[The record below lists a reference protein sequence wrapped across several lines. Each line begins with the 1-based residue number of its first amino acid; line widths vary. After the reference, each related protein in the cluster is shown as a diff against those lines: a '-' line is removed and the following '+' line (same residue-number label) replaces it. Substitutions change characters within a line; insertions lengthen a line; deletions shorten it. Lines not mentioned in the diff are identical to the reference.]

1 MTFEKKF
8 AEFKK
13 ELEKRNASELPTDL
27 AMQVTMTDEDCGGI
41 FYIANIGG
49 NFAVEPYDYV
59 DNTVNIAA
67 TAATLKDLLAG
78 KLDGPDAMFRG
89 LVEVNGNIEHALAV
103 LGMKKKAAAKKP
115 AAKKPAAKKTATKK
129 AAAPKKAAEKKAA
142 APKKAAEKKAGRLPR
157 RKPLLRRRLPR
168 RKLLLRRQPR
178 RKLLLRRL
186 PRRKLRPRLPLR
198 SRLPRRPLRRNKS
211 NNRNRN
217 PESIRVPVFYKL
229 FSAVLTESL
238 LTFPT
243 HIL

>member
-115 AAKKPAAKKTATKK
+115 AAKKTAAKKPAAKKTATKK

-142 APKKAAEKKAGRLPR
+142 APKKAAEKKAAAPKKAAEKKAAAPKAAEKKAAAPKAAEKKAATKTAAK
-157 RKPLLRRRLPR
+157 KPAA
-168 RKLLLRRQPR
+168 K
-178 RKLLLRRL
+178 KTAA
-186 PRRKLRPRLPLR
+186 K
-198 SRLPRRPLRRNKS
+198 K
-211 NNRNRN
+211 
-217 PESIRVPVFYKL
+217 
-229 FSAVLTESL
+229 
-238 LTFPT
+238 
-243 HIL
+243 

>member
-142 APKKAAEKKAGRLPR
+142 APKKAAEKKAAAP
-157 RKPLLRRRLPR
+157 KKAAEKKAAAPKKAAEKKAAAP
-168 RKLLLRRQPR
+168 KAAE
-178 RKLLLRRL
+178 K
-186 PRRKLRPRLPLR
+186 KAARPRLPLR

>member
-89 LVEVNGNIEHALAV
+89 LIEVNGNIEHALAV
-103 LGMKKKAAAKKP
+103 LGMKKKAAKKPAAKKT

-129 AAAPKKAAEKKAA
+129 AAAPKKAAEKKVAEKKAA
-142 APKKAAEKKAGRLPR
+142 APKKAAEKKAAAPKKAAEKKAAAPKKAAEKKAAPKAAEKKAATKTAAK
-157 RKPLLRRRLPR
+157 KPAA
-168 RKLLLRRQPR
+168 K
-178 RKLLLRRL
+178 KTAA
-186 PRRKLRPRLPLR
+186 K
-198 SRLPRRPLRRNKS
+198 K
-211 NNRNRN
+211 
-217 PESIRVPVFYKL
+217 
-229 FSAVLTESL
+229 
-238 LTFPT
+238 
-243 HIL
+243 

>member
-78 KLDGPDAMFRG
+78 KLDGPDG
-89 LVEVNGNIEHALAV
+89 Q
-103 LGMKKKAAAKKP
+103 
-115 AAKKPAAKKTATKK
+115 
-129 AAAPKKAAEKKAA
+129 
-142 APKKAAEKKAGRLPR
+142 
-157 RKPLLRRRLPR
+157 
-168 RKLLLRRQPR
+168 RQHR
-178 RKLLLRRL
+178 AC
-186 PRRKLRPRLPLR
+186 
-198 SRLPRRPLRRNKS
+198 SRRPGDEEKGCCQEAGCQETGREEDCDQEGCCS
-211 NNRNRN
+211 
-217 PESIRVPVFYKL
+217 E
-229 FSAVLTESL
+229 EG
-238 LTFPT
+238 
-243 HIL
+243 H

>member
-27 AMQVTMTDEDCGGI
+27 AMQVTMTDEDCGGT
-41 FYIANIGG
+41 FYIANVGG

-67 TAATLKDLLAG
+67 AAATLKDLLAG

-89 LVEVNGNIEHALAV
+89 LVTVNGNTAHALAV

-115 AAKKPAAKKTATKK
+115 AAKK

-142 APKKAAEKKAGRLPR
+142 APKKAAEKKAAPKAAEKKTATKTAAK
-157 RKPLLRRRLPR
+157 KPAA
-168 RKLLLRRQPR
+168 K
-178 RKLLLRRL
+178 KTAA
-186 PRRKLRPRLPLR
+186 K
-198 SRLPRRPLRRNKS
+198 K
-211 NNRNRN
+211 
-217 PESIRVPVFYKL
+217 
-229 FSAVLTESL
+229 
-238 LTFPT
+238 
-243 HIL
+243 

>member
-142 APKKAAEKKAGRLPR
+142 APKKAAEKKAAAPKKAAEKKAAAPKAAEKKAAAPKAAEKKAATKTAAK
-157 RKPLLRRRLPR
+157 KPAA
-168 RKLLLRRQPR
+168 K
-178 RKLLLRRL
+178 KTAA
-186 PRRKLRPRLPLR
+186 K
-198 SRLPRRPLRRNKS
+198 K
-211 NNRNRN
+211 
-217 PESIRVPVFYKL
+217 
-229 FSAVLTESL
+229 
-238 LTFPT
+238 
-243 HIL
+243 

>member
-27 AMQVTMTDEDCGGI
+27 AMQVTMTDEDCGGT

-67 TAATLKDLLAG
+67 AAATLKDLLAG

-89 LVEVNGNIEHALAV
+89 LIEVNGNTAHALAV
-103 LGMKKKAAAKKP
+103 LGMKKKA

-142 APKKAAEKKAGRLPR
+142 APKKAAEKKAAAPKKAAEKKAAAPKKAAEKKAAPKAAAEKKAAPKAAEKKTATKTAAK
-157 RKPLLRRRLPR
+157 KPAA
-168 RKLLLRRQPR
+168 K
-178 RKLLLRRL
+178 KTAA
-186 PRRKLRPRLPLR
+186 K
-198 SRLPRRPLRRNKS
+198 K
-211 NNRNRN
+211 
-217 PESIRVPVFYKL
+217 
-229 FSAVLTESL
+229 
-238 LTFPT
+238 
-243 HIL
+243 

>member
-129 AAAPKKAAEKKAA
+129 AAAPKKATEKKAAAPKKAAEKKAA
-142 APKKAAEKKAGRLPR
+142 APKKAAEKKAAAPKKAAEKKAAAPKAAEKKAAAPKAAEKKAATKTAAK
-157 RKPLLRRRLPR
+157 KPAA
-168 RKLLLRRQPR
+168 K
-178 RKLLLRRL
+178 KTAA
-186 PRRKLRPRLPLR
+186 K
-198 SRLPRRPLRRNKS
+198 K
-211 NNRNRN
+211 
-217 PESIRVPVFYKL
+217 
-229 FSAVLTESL
+229 
-238 LTFPT
+238 
-243 HIL
+243 

>member
-27 AMQVTMTDEDCGGI
+27 AMQVTMTDEDCGGT

-67 TAATLKDLLAG
+67 AAATLKDLLAG

-89 LVEVNGNIEHALAV
+89 LIEVNGNTAHALAV
-103 LGMKKKAAAKKP
+103 LGMKKKA

-142 APKKAAEKKAGRLPR
+142 APKKAAEKKAAAPKKAAEKKAVAPKKAAEKKAAPKAAEKKTATKTAAK
-157 RKPLLRRRLPR
+157 KPAA
-168 RKLLLRRQPR
+168 K
-178 RKLLLRRL
+178 KTAA
-186 PRRKLRPRLPLR
+186 K
-198 SRLPRRPLRRNKS
+198 K
-211 NNRNRN
+211 
-217 PESIRVPVFYKL
+217 
-229 FSAVLTESL
+229 
-238 LTFPT
+238 
-243 HIL
+243 

>member
-89 LVEVNGNIEHALAV
+89 LVE
-103 LGMKKKAAAKKP
+103 
-115 AAKKPAAKKTATKK
+115 
-129 AAAPKKAAEKKAA
+129 
-142 APKKAAEKKAGRLPR
+142 LPR
-157 RKPLLRRRLPR
+157 NRPRRRLRPRRLLLRRRLLR
-168 RKLLLRRQPR
+168 RKLLLRRRPLRRRLLLRRKLPR

-186 PRRKLRPRLPLR
+186 PRRKLLLR
-198 SRLPRRPLRRNKS
+198 RLPRRKLRRNKS

>member
-27 AMQVTMTDEDCGGI
+27 AMQVIMTDEDCGGT

-67 TAATLKDLLAG
+67 AAATLKDLLAG

-89 LVEVNGNIEHALAV
+89 LVEVNGNTAHALAV

-129 AAAPKKAAEKKAA
+129 A
-142 APKKAAEKKAGRLPR
+142 LPR
-157 RKPLLRRRLPR
+157 RRLLRRRSKLPRLLR
-168 RKLLLRRQPR
+168 RKLL
-178 RKLLLRRL
+178 RKL
-186 PRRKLRPRLPLR
+186 PRRRLRPRLPLK
-198 SRLPRRPLRRNKS
+198 SRLPRRLPPRNKTVS
-211 NNRNRN
+211 ERTSPRG
-217 PESIRVPVFYKL
+217 PFFLIISVF
-229 FSAVLTESL
+229 
-238 LTFPT
+238 
-243 HIL
+243 H

>member
-27 AMQVTMTDEDCGGI
+27 AMQVTMTDEDCGGT
-41 FYIANIGG
+41 FYIANIDG

-67 TAATLKDLLAG
+67 AAATLKDLLAG

-89 LVEVNGNIEHALAV
+89 LIEVNGNTAHALAV
-103 LGMKKKAAAKKP
+103 LGMKKKA

-142 APKKAAEKKAGRLPR
+142 APKKAAEKKAAAPKKAAEKKAAPKKAAEKKAAPKAAEKKAATKTAAK
-157 RKPLLRRRLPR
+157 KPAA
-168 RKLLLRRQPR
+168 K
-178 RKLLLRRL
+178 KTAA
-186 PRRKLRPRLPLR
+186 K
-198 SRLPRRPLRRNKS
+198 K
-211 NNRNRN
+211 
-217 PESIRVPVFYKL
+217 
-229 FSAVLTESL
+229 
-238 LTFPT
+238 
-243 HIL
+243 

>member
-27 AMQVTMTDEDCGGI
+27 AMQVTMTDEDCGGT
-41 FYIANIGG
+41 FYIANIDG

-67 TAATLKDLLAG
+67 AAATLKDLLAG

-115 AAKKPAAKKTATKK
+115 AAKKTAAKKPAAKKTATKK

-142 APKKAAEKKAGRLPR
+142 APKKAAEKKAAAPKKAAEKKAAAPKAAEKKAAAPKAAEKKAATKTAAK
-157 RKPLLRRRLPR
+157 KPAA
-168 RKLLLRRQPR
+168 K
-178 RKLLLRRL
+178 KTAA
-186 PRRKLRPRLPLR
+186 K
-198 SRLPRRPLRRNKS
+198 K
-211 NNRNRN
+211 
-217 PESIRVPVFYKL
+217 
-229 FSAVLTESL
+229 
-238 LTFPT
+238 
-243 HIL
+243 

>member
-67 TAATLKDLLAG
+67 AAATLKDLLAG

-89 LVEVNGNIEHALAV
+89 LIEVNGNTAHALAV

-115 AAKKPAAKKTATKK
+115 AAKKTAAKKPAEKKTATKK

-142 APKKAAEKKAGRLPR
+142 APKKAAEKKAAAPKKAAEKKAAPKAAEKKTATKTAAK
-157 RKPLLRRRLPR
+157 KPAA
-168 RKLLLRRQPR
+168 K
-178 RKLLLRRL
+178 KTAA
-186 PRRKLRPRLPLR
+186 K
-198 SRLPRRPLRRNKS
+198 K
-211 NNRNRN
+211 
-217 PESIRVPVFYKL
+217 
-229 FSAVLTESL
+229 
-238 LTFPT
+238 
-243 HIL
+243 

>member
-27 AMQVTMTDEDCGGI
+27 AMQVTMTDEDCGGT
-41 FYIANIGG
+41 FYIANIDG

-67 TAATLKDLLAG
+67 AAATLKDLLAG

-89 LVEVNGNIEHALAV
+89 LIEVNGNTAHALAV

-115 AAKKPAAKKTATKK
+115 AAKKTAAKKPAAKKTATKK

-142 APKKAAEKKAGRLPR
+142 APKKAAEKKAAAPKKAAEKKAAPKAAEKKTATKTAAK
-157 RKPLLRRRLPR
+157 KPAA
-168 RKLLLRRQPR
+168 K
-178 RKLLLRRL
+178 KTAA
-186 PRRKLRPRLPLR
+186 K
-198 SRLPRRPLRRNKS
+198 K
-211 NNRNRN
+211 
-217 PESIRVPVFYKL
+217 
-229 FSAVLTESL
+229 
-238 LTFPT
+238 
-243 HIL
+243 

>member
-1 MTFEKKF
+1 EKKF

-142 APKKAAEKKAGRLPR
+142 APKKATEKKAAAPKKAAEKKAAAPKAAEKKAAAPKAAEKKAAAPKAAEKKAATKTAAK
-157 RKPLLRRRLPR
+157 KPAA
-168 RKLLLRRQPR
+168 K
-178 RKLLLRRL
+178 KTAA
-186 PRRKLRPRLPLR
+186 K
-198 SRLPRRPLRRNKS
+198 K
-211 NNRNRN
+211 
-217 PESIRVPVFYKL
+217 
-229 FSAVLTESL
+229 
-238 LTFPT
+238 
-243 HIL
+243 

>member
-27 AMQVTMTDEDCGGI
+27 AMQVTMTDEDCGGT
-41 FYIANIGG
+41 FYIANVGG

-67 TAATLKDLLAG
+67 AAATLKDLLAG

-89 LVEVNGNIEHALAV
+89 LVEVNGNTAHALAV

-115 AAKKPAAKKTATKK
+115 AAKKTAAKKPAAKKTTTKK

-142 APKKAAEKKAGRLPR
+142 APKKAAEKKVEAPKAAEKKAAAPKAAEKKTATKTAAK
-157 RKPLLRRRLPR
+157 KPAA
-168 RKLLLRRQPR
+168 K
-178 RKLLLRRL
+178 KTAA
-186 PRRKLRPRLPLR
+186 K
-198 SRLPRRPLRRNKS
+198 K
-211 NNRNRN
+211 
-217 PESIRVPVFYKL
+217 
-229 FSAVLTESL
+229 
-238 LTFPT
+238 
-243 HIL
+243 

>member
-67 TAATLKDLLAG
+67 AAATLKDLLAG

-89 LVEVNGNIEHALAV
+89 LIEVNGNTAHALAV
-103 LGMKKKAAAKKP
+103 LGMKKKA

-142 APKKAAEKKAGRLPR
+142 APKKAAEKKAAAPKKAAEKKAVAPKKAAEKKAAPKAAEKKTATKTAAK
-157 RKPLLRRRLPR
+157 KPAA
-168 RKLLLRRQPR
+168 K
-178 RKLLLRRL
+178 KTAA
-186 PRRKLRPRLPLR
+186 K
-198 SRLPRRPLRRNKS
+198 K
-211 NNRNRN
+211 
-217 PESIRVPVFYKL
+217 
-229 FSAVLTESL
+229 
-238 LTFPT
+238 
-243 HIL
+243 

>member
-27 AMQVTMTDEDCGGI
+27 AMQVIMTDEDCGGT

-67 TAATLKDLLAG
+67 AAATLKDLLAG

-89 LVEVNGNIEHALAV
+89 LVEVNGNTAHALAV

-115 AAKKPAAKKTATKK
+115 AAKKTAAKKPAAKKTATKK

-142 APKKAAEKKAGRLPR
+142 APKKAAEKKAAAPKKAAEKKVEAPKAAEKKAAEKKAAEKKAAPKAAEKKTATKTAAK
-157 RKPLLRRRLPR
+157 KPAA
-168 RKLLLRRQPR
+168 K
-178 RKLLLRRL
+178 KTAA
-186 PRRKLRPRLPLR
+186 K
-198 SRLPRRPLRRNKS
+198 K
-211 NNRNRN
+211 
-217 PESIRVPVFYKL
+217 
-229 FSAVLTESL
+229 
-238 LTFPT
+238 
-243 HIL
+243 

>member
-27 AMQVTMTDEDCGGI
+27 AMQVIMTDEDCGGT

-67 TAATLKDLLAG
+67 AAATLKDLLAG

-89 LVEVNGNIEHALAV
+89 LVEVNGNTAHALAV
-103 LGMKKKAAAKKP
+103 LGMKKKA

-129 AAAPKKAAEKKAA
+129 AAAPKKAAEKKVEEKKPAAKKAA
-142 APKKAAEKKAGRLPR
+142 APKKAAEKKAAAPKKAAEKKAAAPKKAAEKKVEAPKAAEKKAAPKAAEKKTATKTAAK
-157 RKPLLRRRLPR
+157 KPAA
-168 RKLLLRRQPR
+168 K
-178 RKLLLRRL
+178 KTAA
-186 PRRKLRPRLPLR
+186 K
-198 SRLPRRPLRRNKS
+198 K
-211 NNRNRN
+211 
-217 PESIRVPVFYKL
+217 
-229 FSAVLTESL
+229 
-238 LTFPT
+238 
-243 HIL
+243 

>member
-27 AMQVTMTDEDCGGI
+27 AMQVTMTDEDCGGT
-41 FYIANIGG
+41 FYIANIDG

-67 TAATLKDLLAG
+67 AAATLKDLLAG

-89 LVEVNGNIEHALAV
+89 LIEVNGNTAHALAV
-103 LGMKKKAAAKKP
+103 LGMKKKA

-142 APKKAAEKKAGRLPR
+142 APKKAAEKKAAAPKKAAEMKAAPKKAAEKKAAPKAAEKKAATKTAAK
-157 RKPLLRRRLPR
+157 KPAA
-168 RKLLLRRQPR
+168 K
-178 RKLLLRRL
+178 KTAA
-186 PRRKLRPRLPLR
+186 K
-198 SRLPRRPLRRNKS
+198 K
-211 NNRNRN
+211 
-217 PESIRVPVFYKL
+217 
-229 FSAVLTESL
+229 
-238 LTFPT
+238 
-243 HIL
+243 

>member
-67 TAATLKDLLAG
+67 AAATLKDLLAG

-89 LVEVNGNIEHALAV
+89 LIEVNGNTAHALAV
-103 LGMKKKAAAKKP
+103 LGMKKKA

-142 APKKAAEKKAGRLPR
+142 APKKAAEKKAAPKAAEKKTATKTAAK
-157 RKPLLRRRLPR
+157 KPAA
-168 RKLLLRRQPR
+168 K
-178 RKLLLRRL
+178 KTAA
-186 PRRKLRPRLPLR
+186 K
-198 SRLPRRPLRRNKS
+198 K
-211 NNRNRN
+211 
-217 PESIRVPVFYKL
+217 
-229 FSAVLTESL
+229 
-238 LTFPT
+238 
-243 HIL
+243 

>member
-89 LVEVNGNIEHALAV
+89 LIEVNGNIEHALAV
-103 LGMKKKAAAKKP
+103 LGMKKKAA
-115 AAKKPAAKKTATKK
+115 KKPAAKKTAAKKPTAKKTATKKAAAPKKAAEKKVAEKK

-142 APKKAAEKKAGRLPR
+142 APKKAAEKKAAAPKKAAEKKAAPKAAEKKAAPKAAEKKAATKTAAK
-157 RKPLLRRRLPR
+157 KPAA
-168 RKLLLRRQPR
+168 K
-178 RKLLLRRL
+178 KTAA
-186 PRRKLRPRLPLR
+186 K
-198 SRLPRRPLRRNKS
+198 K
-211 NNRNRN
+211 
-217 PESIRVPVFYKL
+217 
-229 FSAVLTESL
+229 
-238 LTFPT
+238 
-243 HIL
+243 

>member
-27 AMQVTMTDEDCGGI
+27 AMQVTMTDEDCGGT
-41 FYIANIGG
+41 FYIANIDG

-67 TAATLKDLLAG
+67 AAATLKDLLAG

-89 LVEVNGNIEHALAV
+89 LIEVNGNTAHALAV
-103 LGMKKKAAAKKP
+103 LGMKKKA

-142 APKKAAEKKAGRLPR
+142 APKKAAEKKAAAPKKAVEKKAAPKKAAEKKAAPKAAEKKAATKTAAK
-157 RKPLLRRRLPR
+157 KPAA
-168 RKLLLRRQPR
+168 K
-178 RKLLLRRL
+178 KTAA
-186 PRRKLRPRLPLR
+186 K
-198 SRLPRRPLRRNKS
+198 K
-211 NNRNRN
+211 
-217 PESIRVPVFYKL
+217 
-229 FSAVLTESL
+229 
-238 LTFPT
+238 
-243 HIL
+243 

>member
-142 APKKAAEKKAGRLPR
+142 APKKAAEKKAAAPKKAAEKKAAAPKKAAEKKAAAPKAAEKKAAAPKAAEKKAATKTAAK
-157 RKPLLRRRLPR
+157 KPAA
-168 RKLLLRRQPR
+168 K
-178 RKLLLRRL
+178 KTAA
-186 PRRKLRPRLPLR
+186 K
-198 SRLPRRPLRRNKS
+198 K
-211 NNRNRN
+211 
-217 PESIRVPVFYKL
+217 
-229 FSAVLTESL
+229 
-238 LTFPT
+238 
-243 HIL
+243 